1 MSWLQI
7 KNTVI
12 LKCFVL
18 FYKTTFSQSD
28 SDVQWKVNF
37 IQQRAQWLD
46 WEETPKHFLKPN
58 LHQEKGRNHCL
69 VVCCPS
75 DPLQLS
81 ESQRIHCIWKVCS
94 ANWWDVLKTAT
105 PAAGIGQ
112 QNGPRSSP
120 CHAWQHVTQPMLQ
133 RLNKL
138 GYKLLPYLPDSPD
151 LLPTDYHF
159 FKHLNN
165 FLQGKMLP
173 QPAGGRKCFQWV
185 CWILKQGFLCYRNK
199 QTYCSLAKMCRL

>member
-1 MSWLQI
+1 MNVCLMSWLQI
-7 KNTVI
+7 KDTVI
-12 LKCFVL
+12 LKCCFVL

-37 IQQRAQWLD
+37 IQQPAQWLD

-94 ANWWDVLKTAT
+94 ANWWDASKTSML
-105 PAAGIGQ
+105 AASIGQ
-112 QNGPRSSP
+112 QKGPNSSLQQCPTTCYTASALEVKWIGLRSLP
-120 CHAWQHVTQPMLQ
+120 H
-133 RLNKL
+133 
-138 GYKLLPYLPDSPD
+138 LPYSPA
-151 LLPTDYHF
+151 LSPTDYHF
-159 FKHLNN
+159 FKHLDN
-165 FLQGKMLP
+165 FCRKNTSTTSRMQKILSKSSSNPEAQIFML
-173 QPAGGRKCFQWV
+173 
-185 CWILKQGFLCYRNK
+185 
-199 QTYCSLAKMCRL
+199 